1 MHWIVIYP
9 VESAIQHLNNRRLV
23 FSLGARVF
31 FSPNHHDETG
41 TLKCKIGEVWVRQ
54 RERGGR
60 DSLPFPSLLLFTL
73 ATTQGLLFLLSPI
86 FLCQK
91 IKDSSY
97 AIRGFPLTKDTPALQ
112 ANKMMLTKLTNIQ
125 IIFNY
130 DDCIITQ
137 MIESLT

>member
-9 VESAIQHLNNRRLV
+9 VESAIQHLNDRRLV

-41 TLKCKIGEVWVRQ
+41 TLNGKIGEVWVRQ
-54 RERGGR
+54 RERGGGGR

-91 IKDSSY
+91 IKDSSF
-97 AIRGFPLTKDTPALQ
+97 AIRGFPLTKRYACIAGKQNDAYGTYQYPNHLQ
-112 ANKMMLTKLTNIQ
+112 L
-125 IIFNY
+125 
-130 DDCIITQ
+130 
-137 MIESLT
+137 

>member
-9 VESAIQHLNNRRLV
+9 VESAIQHLNDRRLV

-31 FSPNHHDETG
+31 FLPNHHDETG
-41 TLKCKIGEVWVRQ
+41 TLNCKIGEVWVRQ

-91 IKDSSY
+91 SKL
-97 AIRGFPLTKDTPALQ
+97 AAMPLGAFP
-112 ANKMMLTKLTNIQ
+112 
-125 IIFNY
+125 
-130 DDCIITQ
+130 
-137 MIESLT
+137 